1 MLHIA
6 TLFIY
11 YSCCLA
17 CDVDIAAPGPIRLSH
32 GRSYTLRCKVTAPD
46 TFDRWDNPAI
56 KIPVKDDPNLV
67 DEQNGDEHDVKIT
80 SMNFFLSGVWTCY
93 SKQGKSDNITLLI
106 TRKCMNIS
114 LVTSNFTSLFR

>member
-32 GRSYTLRCKVTAPD
+32 DQSYTLRCKVTAPD

-67 DEQNGDEHDVKIT
+67 DEQKGDEHDLAIT

-93 SKQGKSDNITLLI
+93 SKQGKSDNLTLLI
-106 TRKCMNIS
+106 TRKYINIW
-114 LVTSNFTSLFR
+114 LVTSNFTSSFR